1 MPIPPRIAETS
12 WEEFWNGRLEK
23 AVENLVVLRV
33 TTVVGT
39 VNAKG
44 ADDFDQVTGLTLAQ
58 GDQQV
63 CSTSINMLLGDCS
76 LILSQV
82 FVDNAAYKQLHA
94 DAVTQAK
101 EVRQQT
107 ITLLKEAFDAFKDK
121 LFASDGRGTGNS
133 RSTTICLQ
141 SADAGGQYRRQGQ
154 RHIGGEDAIGAAARP
169 AFADR

>member
-1 MPIPPRIAETS
+1 MSDANARDPAARPEAAELAAPVARLSTDPAIAAGGAAVPIPPRVADQPEGILE
-12 WEEFWNGRLEK
+12 RIEK

-39 VNAKG
+39 VNARG

-121 LFASDGRGTGNS
+121 LF
-133 RSTTICLQ
+133 
-141 SADAGGQYRRQGQ
+141 
-154 RHIGGEDAIGAAARP
+154 H
-169 AFADR
+169 